1 MPLPIL
7 QVRHEPT
14 EADLVRLFHRTE
26 AMWIGNL
33 SEAEALEVGTA
44 YCNPDLSSVWDANNV
59 RDAALHAGLTPAAAV
74 AEVEAHYA
82 RRGSRCAYW
91 VTNPSADAGQTRPL
105 VEHLLSNGYRAQV
118 DDILYLRRKPV
129 AVAEVGG
136 LKVIP
141 ARASYRHAEA
151 LARERVA
158 ERWGVN
164 EQLVDAQI
172 RDLENPSCDALL
184 ALVGDR
190 AVATLAVLAVGELGR
205 IENVYVS
212 QDFRGRGIGRTMM
225 SRALEICARS
235 LFKHVFILV
244 DPGNAAAQG
253 LYRGMGFEK
262 LAEMVSYRAA
272 GS

>member
-1 MPLPIL
+1 M
-7 QVRHEPT
+7 
-14 EADLVRLFHRTE
+14 
-26 AMWIGNL
+26 
-33 SEAEALEVGTA
+33 
-44 YCNPDLSSVWDANNV
+44 
-59 RDAALHAGLTPAAAV
+59 
-74 AEVEAHYA
+74 
-82 RRGSRCAYW
+82 
-91 VTNPSADAGQTRPL
+91 NPSAAEAQTRPL
-105 VEHLLSNGYRAQV
+105 GEHLLASGYRAQI
-118 DDILYLRRKPV
+118 DDILYLRKMPA
-129 AVAEVGG
+129 AVAEVAG
-136 LKVIP
+136 LTIIP

-172 RDLENPSCDALL
+172 RDLDNPSLDALL
-184 ALVGDR
+184 VLAGDR
-190 AVATLAVLAVGELGR
+190 PVATLGVLAVGELGR

-212 QDFRGRGIGRTMM
+212 KDFRGRGIGRTMM

-253 LYRGMGFEK
+253 LYRRMGFET
-262 LAEMVSYRAA
+262 LGEMVSYRAV